1 MHQIFYPIT
10 LTLFKSAV
18 ILLNK
23 RIFIQ
28 RWFQILCWCTLTVVC
43 CWGLGNTLGTIFQCL
58 PVSNPRES
66 LTEVS
71 ISWLTWRQVS
81 SMWGAVPAETCFN
94 MDGHWISLVTWDVST
109 DVFILAMVI
118 PLIWQ
123 LQLKV
128 RDKAMLTGV
137 FMLGAM

>member
-1 MHQIFYPIT
+1 MVPNP
-10 LTLFKSAV
+10 
-18 ILLNK
+18 LL
-23 RIFIQ
+23 
-28 RWFQILCWCTLTVVC
+28 VHPDC
-43 CWGLGNTLGTIFQCL
+43 CLLLGTWQHSRHNF
-58 PVSNPRES
+58 PVPARKQSGRES
-66 LTEVS
+66 DRSEYLMANIAT
-71 ISWLTWRQVS
+71 QVS